1 MIRAATSAPLSPM
14 QLIVAELLGLGLPA
28 DDVAGE
34 LKISI
39 EGVRHHV
46 KRAAAK
52 IPSDLPAQQRVI
64 AWARGASADVLQGA
78 TLKVEVMN
86 RRDRRT
92 SHSGS
97 VVQLTTI
104 P

>member
-1 MIRAATSAPLSPM
+1 MLRAATTSPLSPM

-28 DDVAGE
+28 DVVAEE
-34 LKISI
+34 LKITI

-46 KRAAAK
+46 KRGAAK

-86 RRDRRT
+86 RGDRRR

-97 VVQLTTI
+97 VVQLSANS
-104 P
+104 

>member
-1 MIRAATSAPLSPM
+1 MIRAATTSPLSAM

-28 DDVAGE
+28 EDVAIE
-34 LKISI
+34 LHISI

-64 AWARGASADVLQGA
+64 AWARGATADVLQGA
-78 TLKVEVMN
+78 TLKVEIVN
-86 RRDRRT
+86 RRDRRR

-97 VVQLTTI
+97 VVQLSANS
-104 P
+104 

>member
-1 MIRAATSAPLSPM
+1 MLRAPTTAPLSTM
-14 QLIVAELLGLGLPA
+14 QLVVAELLGLGLPA
-28 DDVAGE
+28 EDVAAE
-34 LKISI
+34 LRITI

-52 IPSDLPAQQRVI
+52 IPSDLPAQQRVV

-86 RRDRRT
+86 RRDRRR

-97 VVQLTTI
+97 IVQLSAN